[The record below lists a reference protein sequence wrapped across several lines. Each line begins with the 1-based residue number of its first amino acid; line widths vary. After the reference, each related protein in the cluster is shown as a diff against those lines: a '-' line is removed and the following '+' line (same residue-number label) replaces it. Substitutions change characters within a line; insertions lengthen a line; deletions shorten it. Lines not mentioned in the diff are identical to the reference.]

1 MASVEELLA
10 AMSEP
15 EEQARVILTIDE
27 DLRIVTIPGIAL
39 VIGAEGDKDVNRLW
53 FKMARNYRGTDL
65 AGFTPKI
72 NYNNAAGGHYY
83 YISTD
88 MEVDDDSLMF
98 SWLISDKAAEARGT
112 VEFSICMQKYD
123 GSKLSQEFN
132 TTTASMTCLKSIH
145 EKEAE
150 DDNPTAG
157 KLAFLDEAVL
167 DEAILG

>member
-10 AMSEP
+10 SMSEP

-53 FKMARNYRGTDL
+53 FKMSRNYRGSDL

-88 MEVDDDSLMF
+88 MELKGDSLIF
-98 SWLISDKAAEARGT
+98 SWLISDKAAEERGT
-112 VEFSICMQKYD
+112 VEFSVCMQKYED
-123 GSKLSQEFN
+123 DELVQEFN

-145 EKEAE
+145 EKEAK
-150 DDNPTAG
+150 DDTPING
-157 KLAFLDEAVL
+157 MFAFLDTAVL
-167 DEAILG
+167 DEAFLG